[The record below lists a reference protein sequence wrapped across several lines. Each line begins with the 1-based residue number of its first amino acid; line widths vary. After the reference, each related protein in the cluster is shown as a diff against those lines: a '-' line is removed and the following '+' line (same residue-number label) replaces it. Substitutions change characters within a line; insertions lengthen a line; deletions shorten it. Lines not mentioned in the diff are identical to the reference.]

1 MIQMCVA
8 GEQFSVDCVCV
19 MFCYTSLSEFMSAC
33 VVGEQFSVDC
43 ACVYATCVFLYQFE
57 FMSVCVVGE

>member
-1 MIQMCVA
+1 M
-8 GEQFSVDCVCV
+8 
-19 MFCYTSLSEFMSAC
+19 C